1 MTARAPLTPAPLP
14 PAFLAAPIAHRGLH
28 DRAAGVIENSR
39 AAARAAIAAGY
50 GIECDVQASAD
61 GEALV
66 FHDDLLDRLTDRA
79 GPIAAASA
87 ATLAA
92 LPLTGA
98 AEGETIPT
106 FEEFLALVGGRVP
119 VLVEIKDQTHALG
132 PEVGPLERRVAELL
146 ARYDGP
152 AAVMSF
158 NPHAVG
164 AMAVAAPG
172 LARGLTSCAFD
183 ETEWGID
190 AARRD
195 HLAALADF
203 DPLGCAF
210 ISHDKADLA
219 NPAVGALK
227 ARAVP
232 ILTWTIRDAAQEA
245 AARRVADNITFEGYR
260 AQVDAAPG
268 API

>member
-1 MTARAPLTPAPLP
+1 MASPPLP

-28 DRAAGVIENSR
+28 DRAAGAVENSR

-66 FHDDLLDRLTDRA
+66 FHDDLLDRLTGAA
-79 GPIAAASA
+79 GPVGA
-87 ATLAA
+87 ATAARLTA

-106 FEEFLALVGGRVP
+106 LAEFLALVAGRAP
-119 VLVEIKDQTHALG
+119 LLVEIKDQTRALG
-132 PEVGPLERRVAELL
+132 PGVGPLERRVAELL

-158 NPHAVG
+158 NPHAVA
-164 AMAVAAPG
+164 AMAGAAPD
-172 LARGLTSCAFD
+172 LARGLTSCAFG
-183 ETEWGID
+183 EPEWGID
-190 AARRD
+190 APRRA

-203 DPLGCAF
+203 DPFGCAF
-210 ISHDKADLA
+210 VSHDKADLA
-219 NPAVGALK
+219 NPALAALK
-227 ARAVP
+227 ARGAP
-232 ILTWTIRDAAQEA
+232 ILTWTIRSAAEEA

-260 AQVDAAPG
+260 APVDAAPG